1 MKLQEVAQQVQM
13 TKRAIKY
20 YEEKGLLHVEK
31 DENGYRR
38 YTEEH
43 IAVLQQIQVYRKLGM
58 ELSAIQRILHD
69 PQVEQEELQRLEEQ
83 MQRHLEQQSAQLEAV
98 RQMLAGTKDYRVLQ
112 EQLDYQTIAA
122 AIQEMIP
129 GFYGK
134 LFLYHFL
141 PYLQIPIT
149 TQEQRD
155 AYQAILTFWDTTDL
169 KMPLSMRI
177 VTFLTG
183 FLQNQ
188 QAAAIQAR
196 LDAQLKRL
204 LEPNAKQYAQMK
216 KAVLHQY
223 RVQKYCLLRYLP
235 SSISKRHW
243 RWSCKEAV
251 TMIYSCRIWR
261 N

>member
-20 YEEKGLLHVEK
+20 YEEKGLLQVEK

-69 PQVEQEELQRLEEQ
+69 SQVEQEELQRLEEQ

-122 AIQEMIP
+122 GNDTGLLWQALSISFSAVSADSHHDAGAAGCLSGNSHILGYNRPEDAAVYENCYISN
-129 GFYGK
+129 GVSAKSAGRGYTGK
-134 LFLYHFL
+134 AGC
-141 PYLQIPIT
+141 T
-149 TQEQRD
+149 AEK
-155 AYQAILTFWDTTDL
+155 A
-169 KMPLSMRI
+169 
-177 VTFLTG
+177 TG
-183 FLQNQ
+183 T
-188 QAAAIQAR
+188 
-196 LDAQLKRL
+196 
-204 LEPNAKQYAQMK
+204 EC
-216 KAVLHQY
+216 KAVRANEKGGSPSVSGSEILSAS
-223 RVQKYCLLRYLP
+223 LP
-235 SSISKRHW
+235 
-243 RWSCKEAV
+243 AFL
-251 TMIYSCRIWR
+251 
-261 N
+261 NQ

>member
-129 GFYGK
+129 GFYGEVSG
-134 LFLYHFL
+134 FSSFANSTHSSFV
-141 PYLQIPIT
+141 
-149 TQEQRD
+149 
-155 AYQAILTFWDTTDL
+155 FWL
-169 KMPLSMRI
+169 
-177 VTFLTG
+177 
-183 FLQNQ
+183 
-188 QAAAIQAR
+188 
-196 LDAQLKRL
+196 
-204 LEPNAKQYAQMK
+204 
-216 KAVLHQY
+216 
-223 RVQKYCLLRYLP
+223 QKYGSSLP
-235 SSISKRHW
+235 
-243 RWSCKEAV
+243 
-251 TMIYSCRIWR
+251 
-261 N
+261 

>member
-98 RQMLAGTKDYRVLQ
+98 RQMLAGTKDYRC
-112 EQLDYQTIAA
+112 E
-122 AIQEMIP
+122 
-129 GFYGK
+129 
-134 LFLYHFL
+134 
-141 PYLQIPIT
+141 
-149 TQEQRD
+149 
-155 AYQAILTFWDTTDL
+155 
-169 KMPLSMRI
+169 
-177 VTFLTG
+177 
-183 FLQNQ
+183 
-188 QAAAIQAR
+188 
-196 LDAQLKRL
+196 
-204 LEPNAKQYAQMK
+204 
-216 KAVLHQY
+216 
-223 RVQKYCLLRYLP
+223 
-235 SSISKRHW
+235 
-243 RWSCKEAV
+243 
-251 TMIYSCRIWR
+251 
-261 N
+261 